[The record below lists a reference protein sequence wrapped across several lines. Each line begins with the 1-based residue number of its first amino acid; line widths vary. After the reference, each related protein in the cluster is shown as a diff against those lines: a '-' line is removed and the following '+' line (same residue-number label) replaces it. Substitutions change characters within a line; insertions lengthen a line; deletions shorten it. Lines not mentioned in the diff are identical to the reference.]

1 MVELLLKSTVIPKSL
16 AIDSGTRETKEG
28 DGEGEKEGERE
39 GEGKE
44 GEREGGGKE
53 GEEEGERKEEGE
65 GEGEGEGEE
74 EETEREGGDDEAMS
88 VLELKSGHGILSQ
101 QLTEF
106 TQHLH
111 RYKL

>member
-44 GEREGGGKE
+44 GEREGGAP
-53 GEEEGERKEEGE
+53 
-65 GEGEGEGEE
+65 
-74 EETEREGGDDEAMS
+74 TWNTMYLYVFLS
-88 VLELKSGHGILSQ
+88 VGLLSTLKLHGVLQNVDGVPEILSYG
-101 QLTEF
+101 LKVPYFST
-106 TQHLH
+106 LH
-111 RYKL
+111 